1 MIIDLIIDYII
12 LIKRKYIKEK
22 RFRIHLTNP
31 PRYVI
36 L

>member
-1 MIIDLIIDYII
+1 MIIRIIIDYIL

-22 RFRIHLTNP
+22 RFRFHLTDP